1 LRDPVLLD
9 IRPYCLRLKR
19 PWQTSRGIFTQRRGW
34 LVRAAAEGLC
44 GYGDCAPLPEAGTET
59 PEAAWAALSRLADQT
74 NGRPLHAVLA
84 EIAEA
89 DSPTPAARC
98 AVECALLDLAAKGAG
113 VPLRLV
119 LSPESAAL
127 VRVNAALGPLRELTP
142 KVLRGTCHQGF
153 RVLKVKVGLEP
164 PVIELRRLRELSAA
178 IPPEATFRLD
188 ANGAWDLAEA
198 TRFIAGLCHLPIE
211 SLEEPLGAP
220 DADALGRLQA
230 QAGFPL
236 ALDESLP
243 RLDPELRLAGL
254 TVRRLVLKPAVIG
267 GLRRTLAVAER
278 ARDHGLQVVITSLL
292 ESAAGLWPVAQLAA
306 AVASTAPQGL
316 ATSDWLADDLGPA
329 PMPTGGCIPLPAGAG
344 SGFSPSAEW
353 SSHV

>member
-1 LRDPVLLD
+1 VIPRLD

-19 PWQTSRGIFTQRRGW
+19 PWQTSRGVLTQRRGW
-34 LVRAAAEGLC
+34 VVRATAKGLC
-44 GYGDCAPLPEAGTET
+44 GYGDCAPLAQAGTET
-59 PEAAWAALSRLADQT
+59 PEAARAALSRLAEQAT
-74 NGRPLHAVLA
+74 GRPLQAVLA

-89 DSPTPAARC
+89 RPLTPAARC
-98 AVECALLDLAAKGAG
+98 ALECALLDLAAKAAG
-113 VPLRLV
+113 VPLRLL
-119 LSPESAAL
+119 LSPESPAL
-127 VRVNAALGPLRELTP
+127 VRVNAALGPLRKLTP
-142 KVLRGTCHQGF
+142 KIVEAVCIQGF

-164 PVIELRRLRELSAA
+164 PAVELSRLRELSAA

-188 ANGAWDLAEA
+188 ANGAWGLGEA
-198 TRFIAGLCHLPIE
+198 ARFIAGVSRLPIE
-211 SLEEPLGAP
+211 SLEEPLRSP

-243 RLDPELRLAGL
+243 RLDPALRLASL
-254 TVRRLVLKPAVIG
+254 PVRRLVLKPAVIG
-267 GLRRTLAVAER
+267 GLRRTLAVASR
-278 ARDHGLQVVITSLL
+278 ARDHGLQVVVTSLL
-292 ESAAGLWPVAQLAA
+292 ESAAGLWPMAQLAA

-329 PMPTGGCIPLPAGAG
+329 PMPTGGCISLPPRAG
-344 SGFSPSAEW
+344 SGFCPNAEW